1 VRKRGGTLG
10 AHRSGPRHPCL
21 ASLVTSLVAVA
32 AAAVLVPGALAVGL
46 AAGTTGST
54 PAGAAETAHT
64 YNDGGMLGF
73 GSVGLTDPPMP
84 QPLNSPVFSG
94 AATADGN
101 GYVLASADGGVF
113 AFGDANFEGSAG
125 SLPLQGPIVAMA
137 LTPDAKGYWLGA
149 LDGGVFAYGD
159 APFLGSMGSTHLNQP
174 IVAMAATPSG
184 KGYWLVG
191 ADGGIFA
198 YGDAGFYGSTG
209 GIQLNE
215 PIVGMAPTH
224 DGKGYWLVAA
234 DGGIFTF
241 GDASFYGSAGS
252 SDLPDG
258 AVGMVASPDGG
269 GYLIATENGVV
280 LPYGDAQAFGGLSLD
295 PTATQISA
303 IIGNN
308 QGTGYWLLD
317 PQAWSYSFS
326 TATAEPMF
334 PGSTTIAD
342 AVASQIFPDPDTQGL
357 YCNPYGPCEQWCALF
372 ATWAWEQAGISI
384 PRYAFTGDIWR
395 WAAAHGR
402 ALPPT
407 AMPAVGDAAL
417 FGTGPQSTST
427 STHVAIVTQV
437 WPDDAIMTVGGD
449 AGPGRDGYLSTA
461 LDGPFLPADSAS
473 YNGEPIYGFAQP

>member
-1 VRKRGGTLG
+1 MG
-10 AHRSGPRHPCL
+10 ALVST
-21 ASLVTSLVAVA
+21 LVTMAVA
-32 AAAVLVPGALAVGL
+32 AVLAPGVV
-46 AAGTTGST
+46 AAGLVV
-54 PAGAAETAHT
+54 GAASSAPAAAIDTAHT
-64 YNDGGMLGF
+64 YNDGGMIGF
-73 GSVGLTDPPMP
+73 GSVGLTDPAMP

-94 AATADGN
+94 AATQDGG

-113 AFGDANFEGSAG
+113 AFGNATFEGSAG

-159 APFLGSMGSTHLNQP
+159 APFYGSMGGTHLNQP
-174 IVAMAATPSG
+174 VVGMTATPDG
-184 KGYWLVG
+184 KGYWLVA

-209 GIQLNE
+209 GIRLNE
-215 PIVGMAPTH
+215 PIVGMAATH

-234 DGGIFTF
+234 DGGIFNF
-241 GDASFYGSAGS
+241 GDAGFYGSAGS
-252 SDLPDG
+252 ENLPDG
-258 AVGMVASPDGG
+258 VVGMVASPDGG
-269 GYLIATENGVV
+269 GYVMATENGVV
-280 LPYGDAQAFGGLSLD
+280 LPFGDAQAFGGLSLD

-317 PQAWSYSFS
+317 PQSWSYSFS
-326 TATAEPMF
+326 TATSEPMF

-357 YCNPYGPCEQWCALF
+357 FCNPYGPCEQWCALF
-372 ATWAWEQAGISI
+372 ATWAWAQAGIPI
-384 PRYAFTGDIWR
+384 PRYAFTGDIWG

-402 ALPPT
+402 DLPST
-407 AMPAVGDAAL
+407 AMPAVGDAVL
-417 FGTGPQSTST
+417 YGTGPQSTST
-427 STHVAIVTQV
+427 SVHVGIVTQV

-449 AGPGRDGYLSTA
+449 SGPGRTGYLSTA
-461 LDGPFLPADSAS
+461 LDGPFLPADSPW
-473 YNGEPIYGFAQP
+473 YNGAPIYGFAQP

>member
-1 VRKRGGTLG
+1 M
-10 AHRSGPRHPCL
+10 
-21 ASLVTSLVAVA
+21 AVA
-32 AAAVLVPGALAVGL
+32 TVLVPGALVAGL
-46 AAGTTGST
+46 AVSVATSS
-54 PAGAAETAHT
+54 PAGAV
-64 YNDGGMLGF
+64 YNDGGMIGF
-73 GSVGLTDPPMP
+73 GSVGLTSPSMP

-94 AATADGN
+94 AATKDGG

-125 SLPLQGPIVAMA
+125 ALPLQGPIVAMA
-137 LTPDAKGYWLGA
+137 LTPDAKGYWLAA

-159 APFLGSMGSTHLNQP
+159 AAFYGSMGGTHLNQP
-174 IVAMAATPSG
+174 IVGMTATP
-184 KGYWLVG
+184 
-191 ADGGIFA
+191 
-198 YGDAGFYGSTG
+198 
-209 GIQLNE
+209 
-215 PIVGMAPTH
+215 

-234 DGGIFTF
+234 DGGIFSYGDAGFYGSTGGIRLNEPIVGMAATHNGGGYWLVASDGGIF
-241 GDASFYGSAGS
+241 NYGDASFYGSAGAE
-252 SDLPDG
+252 DLPDG
-258 AVGMVASPDGG
+258 VVGMVASPDGA

-280 LPYGDAQAFGGLSLD
+280 LPYGDAQAFGGLSLN

-326 TATAEPMF
+326 TATPEPMF

-372 ATWAWEQAGISI
+372 ATWAWEQAGIPI
-384 PRYAFTGDIWR
+384 PRYAFTGDIWG

-407 AMPAVGDAAL
+407 VMPAVGDAAL

-437 WPDDAIMTVGGD
+437 WPDDAIVTVGGD
-449 AGPGRDGYLSTA
+449 AGPGRNGYLSTA

-473 YNGEPIYGFAQP
+473 YNGQPIYGFAQP

>member
-1 VRKRGGTLG
+1 MRKGGGTSG
-10 AHRSGPRHPCL
+10 ANTSGRRHPRL
-21 ASLVTSLVAVA
+21 PSLVATL
-32 AAAVLVPGALAVGL
+32 LVPVALVAGL
-46 AAGTTGST
+46 AISVGHVTVT

-64 YNDGGMLGF
+64 YNDGGMIGF
-73 GSVGLTDPPMP
+73 GAVSLTDPSLP

-113 AFGDANFEGSAG
+113 AYGDANFEGSAG

-137 LTPDAKGYWLGA
+137 LTPDAKGYWLTA

-159 APFLGSMGSTHLNQP
+159 APFFGSMGSTHLNQP
-174 IVAMAATPSG
+174 IV
-184 KGYWLVG
+184 
-191 ADGGIFA
+191 
-198 YGDAGFYGSTG
+198 
-209 GIQLNE
+209 
-215 PIVGMAPTH
+215 GMASTP

-234 DGGIFTF
+234 DGGIFNYGDAGFFGSTGGIRLNEPIVGMASTHDGLGYWLVAADGGIFNF
-241 GDASFYGSAGS
+241 GDATFYGSAGGAN
-252 SDLPDG
+252 LPDG

-280 LPYGDAQAFGGLSLD
+280 LPYGDAQAYGGLSLD

-303 IIGNN
+303 IIPNN

-326 TATAEPMF
+326 TATPEPMF

-372 ATWAWEQAGISI
+372 ATWAWEQAGIPI
-384 PRYAFTGDIWR
+384 PRYAFTGDMWG
-395 WAAAHGR
+395 WAGAHGR
-402 ALPPT
+402 DLPPT

-427 STHVAIVTQV
+427 SKHVAIVTQV
-437 WPDDAIMTVGGD
+437 WPDDAIVTVGGD

-473 YNGEPIYGFAQP
+473 YNGMPIYGFAQP

>member
-1 VRKRGGTLG
+1 VTLP
-10 AHRSGPRHPCL
+10 GPWRPRMAAL
-21 ASLVTSLVAVA
+21 VSTLVTMAVA
-32 AAAVLVPGALAVGL
+32 AVLAPGVLAVGL
-46 AAGTTGST
+46 AI
-54 PAGAAETAHT
+54 GAAGPAPAAATETAHT
-64 YNDGGMLGF
+64 YNDGGMIGF
-73 GSVGLTDPPMP
+73 GSVGLTDPAMP

-94 AATADGN
+94 AATQDGG

-113 AFGDANFEGSAG
+113 AFGDATFEGSAG

-159 APFLGSMGSTHLNQP
+159 APFSGSMGGTHLNQP
-174 IVAMAATPSG
+174 IVGMTATPDG
-184 KGYWLVG
+184 KGYWLVA

-209 GIQLNE
+209 GIRLNE
-215 PIVGMAPTH
+215 PIVGMAATH

-234 DGGIFTF
+234 DGGIFNF
-241 GDASFYGSAGS
+241 GDAAFYGSAGS
-252 SDLPDG
+252 ENLPDG
-258 AVGMVASPDGG
+258 VVGMVASPDGG
-269 GYLIATENGVV
+269 GYVMATENGVV
-280 LPYGDAQAFGGLSLD
+280 LPFGDAQAFGGLSLN

-326 TATAEPMF
+326 TATPEPMF

-357 YCNPYGPCEQWCALF
+357 FCNPYGPCEQWCALF
-372 ATWAWEQAGISI
+372 ATWAWEQAGIPI
-384 PRYAFTGDIWR
+384 PRYAFTGDIWG

-402 ALPPT
+402 DLPPT
-407 AMPAVGDAAL
+407 AMPAVGDAVL
-417 FGTGPQSTST
+417 YGTGPQSTST
-427 STHVAIVTQV
+427 SVHVGIVTQV

-449 AGPGRDGYLSTA
+449 SGPGRTGYLSTA
-461 LDGPFLPADSAS
+461 LDGPFLPADSPW